1 MEIRQLRTFVATAR
15 LLSFTKAAE
24 ELGYAQSTVT
34 SQIQALEEELG
45 VLVYERFAKQIK
57 LTKAGERLYTYATQ
71 IVELASEARDYASSS
86 LTPQG
91 TVTIGT
97 AESLCIHRLPEV
109 FNHFR
114 SRYPRVEINIRF
126 DVVRDYRTLL
136 RKNTIDIAILLDV
149 PCRETDLVTH
159 LLFAEPMAV
168 IAAPSHPLARKRRVL
183 PGDLSGEALVL
194 TAEGCTYRRLFE
206 SILTQSGAKPS
217 STTGISSNE
226 VIKRF
231 VSDGWG
237 TGFLPRVVVDQ
248 ELSAGH
254 LATLNWAGPAFNI
267 SAQLIYHKNKW
278 LSPAL
283 KAFIGVTLEHV
294 VGSEKEKGRKPM
306 RTPGSFSP

>member
-1 MEIRQLRTFVATAR
+1 MEIRQLKTFVATAR
-15 LLSFTKAAE
+15 LLSFTKAAD

-45 VLVYERFAKQIK
+45 VMVFERFAKQIK
-57 LTKAGERLYTYATQ
+57 LTKAGERLYAYATQ
-71 IVELASEARDYASSS
+71 IIELSSEARDYASSS

-91 TVTIGT
+91 TLTIGT

-109 FNHFR
+109 FNQFR

-126 DVVRDYRTLL
+126 DVGSDYRALL
-136 RKNTIDIAILLDV
+136 RKNLIDIAFFLDV

-159 LLFAEPMAV
+159 VLFAEPMAV
-168 IAAPSHPLARKRRVL
+168 IAAPAHPLAQKRRIL

-194 TAEGCTYRRLFE
+194 TAEGCTYRRIFE
-206 SILTQSGAKPS
+206 SILTQAGAKPS
-217 STTGISSNE
+217 SAMGISSNE

-231 VSDGWG
+231 VCDGWG
-237 TGFLPRVVVDQ
+237 IGFLPRVVVGH
-248 ELSAGH
+248 ELAAGN
-254 LATLNWAGPAFNI
+254 LAALNWAGPPFNI

-283 KAFIGVTLEHV
+283 KAFIDVTLEQIA
-294 VGSEKEKGRKPM
+294 GSKKAKYPEV
-306 RTPGSFSP
+306 SS

>member
-1 MEIRQLRTFVATAR
+1 MEIRQLKTFIATAR

-34 SQIQALEEELG
+34 SQIQLLEEELG
-45 VLVYERFAKQIK
+45 VLVYERFGKQIK

-71 IVELASEARDYASSS
+71 IVELSGEARDYAASS
-86 LTPQG
+86 LAPQG

-109 FNHFR
+109 FNLFR

-126 DVVRDYRTLL
+126 DVVHDYRTLL
-136 RKNTIDIAILLDV
+136 RKNAIDIALLLDV

-159 LLFAEPMAV
+159 VLFAEPMAV
-168 IAAPSHPLARKRRVL
+168 IAAPPHPLARKRRVL
-183 PGDLSGEALVL
+183 PGDLNGEALVL
-194 TAEGCTYRRLFE
+194 TAEGCTYRRIFE
-206 SILTQSGAKPS
+206 SILAQAGSKPS
-217 STTGISSNE
+217 SAMGISSNE

-231 VSDGWG
+231 VCDGWG
-237 TGFLPRVVVDQ
+237 IGFLPRVVVDHD
-248 ELSAGH
+248 LAAGH
-254 LATLNWAGPAFNI
+254 LANLKWAGPAFNI

-283 KAFIGVTLEHV
+283 KAFIDVTLEHIADSKKAKNPEV
-294 VGSEKEKGRKPM
+294 LR
-306 RTPGSFSP
+306 